1 MAPSLPKQFEI
12 SLGEIM
18 AKRPNGKDLLGNGIN
33 NAKGIIDV
41 VFRGQSPEFKALWLS
56 IVFMALFGMLMV
68 YSSSYVDSVVKT
80 SGPFGEMRSQL
91 IGMFGGAVAL
101 VWFAYLKPEASRRL
115 GPVIALGFMIAQLLV
130 LFTPMGI
137 AVNGNRNWLNL
148 GIGTLQPSEFLK
160 IAMIMMVA
168 TFIVGNRTHDKSEP
182 QFWYAPLAVFAILF
196 IFVGLL
202 SKDMGTIIVMAIILF
217 GMFFFGGLPDKFM
230 KWVLAAGVGGVLL
243 LFALGGSRRGRI
255 LAWMF
260 PDAPDPSQYNW
271 QAEHGKWAF
280 AAGGLFGVGPGNS
293 KMKWSWIPEAQN
305 DFIFAI
311 IGEEYGL
318 VGALT
323 VISLFVF
330 LGVTLFKIAKK
341 TTDQYE
347 RLFIYGVTFWIVGQA
362 FINISVVL
370 TMLPVLGV
378 NLPMIS
384 SGGTS
389 MVATLMALGM
399 VMGIERKNHSAPKL
413 RVIRGNK

>member
-1 MAPSLPKQFEI
+1 
-12 SLGEIM
+12 M
-18 AKRPNGKDLLGNGIN
+18 AKRTTGKALLGRGLS
-33 NAKGIIDV
+33 NARGIIDV
-41 VFRGQSPEFKALWLS
+41 VFRGQSPEFKALWVI
-56 IVFMALFGMLMV
+56 IVFMALFGLLMV

-91 IGMFGGAVAL
+91 FGMGGGAIAMI
-101 VWFAYLKPEASRRL
+101 WFAYLKPEASRRL
-115 GPVIALGFMIAQLLV
+115 GPWIAAGFMGAQLAV
-130 LFTPMGI
+130 LFTPLGI

-148 GIGTLQPSEFLK
+148 GIATLQPSEFLK

-168 TFIVGNRTHDKSEP
+168 SFVVGNRTYEKHEP
-182 QFWYAPLAVFAILF
+182 QFWYGPISVFAILF
-196 IFVGLL
+196 VFVGLF
-202 SKDMGTIIVMAIILF
+202 SKDMGTVIVMAVILF
-217 GMFFFGGLPDKFM
+217 GMFFLGGLPNQFM
-230 KWVLAAGVGGVLL
+230 KWVLAAGVGGILL
-243 LFALGGSRRGRI
+243 MFALGGSRRGRI
-255 LAWMF
+255 MAWMF

-271 QAEHGKWAF
+271 QADHGKWAF

-318 VGALT
+318 IGALT
-323 VISLFVF
+323 VIALFVF
-330 LGVTLFKIAKK
+330 LGITLLRIARK
-341 TTDQYE
+341 TADQYE
-347 RLFIYGVTFWIVGQA
+347 RLFIYGVTFWIIGQA

-389 MVATLMALGM
+389 MVATLMAFGM
-399 VMGIERKNHSAPKL
+399 VMGIERKNHAGPKL
-413 RVIRGNK
+413 RVVRGNR

>member
-1 MAPSLPKQFEI
+1 
-12 SLGEIM
+12 M
-18 AKRPNGKDLLGNGIN
+18 AKRASGKDLVGQGIS
-33 NAKGIIDV
+33 NAKGILDV
-41 VFRGQSPEFKALWLS
+41 VFRGQSAEFKALWLI

-91 IGMFGGAVAL
+91 LGMGGGAIAL
-101 VWFAYLKPEASRRL
+101 IWFAYMKPEASRKL
-115 GPVIALGFMIAQLLV
+115 GPFIAGGFMFAQLAV
-130 LFTPMGI
+130 LFTPLGI

-148 GIGTLQPSEFLK
+148 GIATLQPSEFLK

-168 TFIVGNRTHDKSEP
+168 SFVVGNRTHEKFEA
-182 QFWYAPLAVFAILF
+182 QFWYGPIAVFAILF

-202 SKDMGTIIVMAIILF
+202 SKDMGTVIVMAIILF
-217 GMFFFGGLPDKFM
+217 GMFFLGGLPDQFM
-230 KWVLAAGVGGVLL
+230 KWALAAGAGGILL

-318 VGALT
+318 IGALT
-323 VISLFVF
+323 VITLFVF
-330 LGVTLFKIAKK
+330 LGITLLKIARK
-341 TTDQYE
+341 TAGQYE
-347 RLFIYGVTFWIVGQA
+347 RLFIYGVTFWIIGQA

-378 NLPMIS
+378 NLPLIS

-399 VMGIERKNHSAPKL
+399 VMGIERKNHSVPKL
-413 RVIRGNK
+413 RVVRGRK

>member
-1 MAPSLPKQFEI
+1 
-12 SLGEIM
+12 M
-18 AKRPNGKDLLGNGIN
+18 AKRTTGKALLGRGLS
-33 NAKGIIDV
+33 NARGIIDV
-41 VFRGQSPEFKALWLS
+41 VFRGQSPEFKALWVI
-56 IVFMALFGMLMV
+56 IVFMALFGLLMV

-91 IGMFGGAVAL
+91 FGMGGGAIAMI
-101 VWFAYLKPEASRRL
+101 WFAYLKPEASRRL
-115 GPVIALGFMIAQLLV
+115 GPWIAAGFMGAQLAV
-130 LFTPMGI
+130 LFTPLGI

-148 GIGTLQPSEFLK
+148 GIATLQPSEFLK

-168 TFIVGNRTHDKSEP
+168 SFVVGNRTYEKHEP
-182 QFWYAPLAVFAILF
+182 QFWYGPISVFAILF
-196 IFVGLL
+196 VFVGLF
-202 SKDMGTIIVMAIILF
+202 SKDMGTVIVMAVILF
-217 GMFFFGGLPDKFM
+217 GMFFLGGLPNQFM
-230 KWVLAAGVGGVLL
+230 KWVLAAGVFGILL
-243 LFALGGSRRGRI
+243 MFALGGSRRGRI
-255 LAWMF
+255 MAWMF

-271 QAEHGKWAF
+271 QADHGKWAF

-318 VGALT
+318 IGALT
-323 VISLFVF
+323 VIALFVF
-330 LGVTLFKIAKK
+330 LGITLLRIARK
-341 TTDQYE
+341 TADQYE
-347 RLFIYGVTFWIVGQA
+347 RLFIYGVTFWIIGQA

-399 VMGIERKNHSAPKL
+399 VMGIERKNHAGPKL
-413 RVIRGNK
+413 QVVRGNR